1 MFRKTNKNWNSSE
14 LHSSTFMSN
23 NSANAP
29 LSACN
34 TYEFTFDFNKKN
46 EHKIKRLNKNEVL
59 DVIIIGGGASG
70 IAAANYLQ
78 QNGKKVIILEARNR
92 IGGRIH
98 DENVKGFGKIPLGAA
113 WLHYKQNVWKNY
125 DIKTHMLKE
134 LLDKCDVKYV
144 KSDGLANKE
153 NIPIYDSEGKLF
165 INKEAMKI
173 LSKLPKLI
181 CQECKK
187 NPEMILSEC
196 IKKILKKYNLQEDIV
211 NAFINRTTEHCSLN
225 ADLMRCKNYDC
236 WEPNGDI
243 VVDGYGKLI
252 KKLAKNI
259 KIKLNSEVIKIVQE
273 NIVTVTTKDN
283 KIYKIYKSKYL
294 ILTIPLG
301 VLKKGIIDF
310 SPPLPKEKIDILKK
324 NIYTGLHEKIFL
336 SFPYKFWDSKIHVF
350 HYADNKHRGLCTQW
364 QNLPIKTDKHILYT
378 NLSGPEVK
386 YVYKSDEE
394 LKDISMKHLKKIFG
408 NNIPEPLDIYV
419 TRWKLDPYTM
429 GAAHSQPNL
438 NGTMYDFKIIGKP
451 FHKIFFAGVST
462 SESVTETVE
471 AAILTGIRASKEILC
486 L

>member
-1 MFRKTNKNWNSSE
+1 MFRKTNKNC
-14 LHSSTFMSN
+14 N
-23 NSANAP
+23 N
-29 LSACN
+29 
-34 TYEFTFDFNKKN
+34 YEFTFDFNKKK
-46 EHKIKRLNKNEVL
+46 EYKIKRLNKNELL
-59 DVIIIGGGASG
+59 DVIIIGAGASG

-113 WLHYKQNVWKNY
+113 WLHYKQDTWKNY

-134 LLDKCDVKYV
+134 LLDKCNVKYI
-144 KSDGLANKE
+144 KSDGLKNKE
-153 NIPIYDSEGKLF
+153 NLPIYDSNGNLF

-181 CQECKK
+181 CHECKK

-196 IKKILKKYNLQEDIV
+196 IKKILKKYNLQEDIID
-211 NAFINRTTEHCSLN
+211 AFINRTTEHCSLN
-225 ADLMRCKNYDC
+225 ADLMRTKNYDC

-243 VVDGYGKLI
+243 VVDGYSKLI
-252 KKLAKNI
+252 TKLANNI
-259 KIKLNSEVIKIVQE
+259 KIKLNSEVIKIVQ
-273 NIVTVTTKDN
+273 NDIVIVTTKHN

-364 QNLPIKTDKHILYT
+364 QNLPIKKDKNILYT
-378 NLSGPEVK
+378 NLSGPDEK

-419 TRWKLDPYTM
+419 TRWKIDPYTM
-429 GAAHSQPNL
+429 GSAHSQPNL
-438 NGTMYDFKIIGKP
+438 NGTMNDFKIIRKP

>member
-1 MFRKTNKNWNSSE
+1 
-14 LHSSTFMSN
+14 
-23 NSANAP
+23 
-29 LSACN
+29 
-34 TYEFTFDFNKKN
+34 
-46 EHKIKRLNKNEVL
+46 
-59 DVIIIGGGASG
+59 
-70 IAAANYLQ
+70 
-78 QNGKKVIILEARNR
+78 
-92 IGGRIH
+92 
-98 DENVKGFGKIPLGAA
+98 
-113 WLHYKQNVWKNY
+113 
-125 DIKTHMLKE
+125 MLKE
-134 LLDKCDVKYV
+134 LLDKCGVKYV
-144 KSDGLANKE
+144 KSDGLKNKE
-153 NIPIYDSEGKLF
+153 NLPIYDSDGNLF
-165 INKEAMKI
+165 INEEAMKI
-173 LSKLPKLI
+173 LGKLPKLI
-181 CQECKK
+181 CKECKK

-196 IKKILKKYNLQEDIV
+196 IKKILKKYNLQEDIID
-211 NAFINRTTEHCSLN
+211 AFINRTTEHCSLN

-252 KKLAKNI
+252 TKLANNI
-259 KIKLNSEVIKIVQE
+259 KIKLNSEVIKIVQ
-273 NIVTVTTKDN
+273 NDIVIVTTKHN
-283 KIYKIYKSKYL
+283 KEYKIYKSKYL

-350 HYADNKHRGLCTQW
+350 HYANNKERGLCTQW
-364 QNLPIKTDKHILYT
+364 QNLSFKKDKNILYT
-378 NLSGPEVK
+378 NLSGPEEK

-419 TRWKLDPYTM
+419 SRWKIDPYTM
-429 GAAHSQPNL
+429 GSAHSQPNL
-438 NGTMYDFKIIGKP
+438 NGTMNDFKIIRKP

>member
-1 MFRKTNKNWNSSE
+1 MFRKTNKNCNS
-14 LHSSTFMSN
+14 
-23 NSANAP
+23 
-29 LSACN
+29 
-34 TYEFTFDFNKKN
+34 YEFTFDFNKKN
-46 EHKIKRLNKNEVL
+46 EHKIKRLNKNELL
-59 DVIIIGGGASG
+59 DVIIIGAGASG

-113 WLHYKQNVWKNY
+113 WLHYKQDAWKNY

-134 LLDKCDVKYV
+134 LLDKCGVKYI
-144 KSDGLANKE
+144 KSDGLQNKE
-153 NIPIYDSEGKLF
+153 NLPIYDSDGNLF

-187 NPEMILSEC
+187 YPEMILSEC
-196 IKKILKKYNLQEDIV
+196 IKKILKKYNLQEDIID
-211 NAFINRTTEHCSLN
+211 AFINRTTEHCSLN

-252 KKLAKNI
+252 TKLANNI
-259 KIKLNSEVIKIVQE
+259 KIKLNSEVIKIVQ
-273 NIVTVTTKDN
+273 NDIVTVTTKHN
-283 KIYKIYKSKYL
+283 KIYKLYKSKYL

-350 HYADNKHRGLCTQW
+350 HYADNKERGLCTQW
-364 QNLPIKTDKHILYT
+364 QNLSFKKDKNILYT
-378 NLSGPEVK
+378 NLSGPEEK

-419 TRWKLDPYTM
+419 TRWKIDPYTM
-429 GAAHSQPNL
+429 GSAHSQPNL
-438 NGTMYDFKIIGKP
+438 NGTMNDFKIIRKP

>member
-1 MFRKTNKNWNSSE
+1 MFRKTNKNCNS
-14 LHSSTFMSN
+14 
-23 NSANAP
+23 
-29 LSACN
+29 
-34 TYEFTFDFNKKN
+34 YEFTFDFNKKN
-46 EHKIKRLNKNEVL
+46 EHKIKRLNKNELL
-59 DVIIIGGGASG
+59 DVIIIGAGASG

-98 DENVKGFGKIPLGAA
+98 DENIKGFGKIPLGAA
-113 WLHYKQNVWKNY
+113 WLHYKQDAWKNY

-134 LLDKCDVKYV
+134 LLDKCGVKYI
-144 KSDGLANKE
+144 KSDGLQNKE
-153 NIPIYDSEGKLF
+153 NLPIYDSDGNLF

-187 NPEMILSEC
+187 YPEMILSEC
-196 IKKILKKYNLQEDIV
+196 IKKILKKYNLQEDII

-252 KKLAKNI
+252 TKLANNI
-259 KIKLNSEVIKIVQE
+259 KIKLNSEVIKIVQ
-273 NIVTVTTKDN
+273 NDIVIVTTKHN
-283 KIYKIYKSKYL
+283 KIYKSKYL

-350 HYADNKHRGLCTQW
+350 HYADNKERGLCTQW
-364 QNLPIKTDKHILYT
+364 QNLSFKKDKNILYT
-378 NLSGPEVK
+378 NLSGPEEK

-429 GAAHSQPNL
+429 GSAHSQPNL
-438 NGTMYDFKIIGKP
+438 NGTMNDFKIIRKP